1 MAAKFYIKQF
11 KPTDTYGPLFVR
23 LQSRKHGIDY
33 RYSIHMEAKIDA
45 WNKAHEKQSNMDKFR
60 DKEPEM
66 WAKLDKLKSTL
77 NTILEEKTVPSK
89 EQVQTIINEV
99 VYADVLKEQQ
109 EALAKAKAAEEEAKR
124 VTLNKYVDKF
134 I

>member
-1 MAAKFYIKQF
+1 
-11 KPTDTYGPLFVR
+11 
-23 LQSRKHGIDY
+23 
-33 RYSIHMEAKIDA
+33 
-45 WNKAHEKQSNMDKFR
+45 MDKFR

-66 WAKLDKLKSTL
+66 WAKLGKLKSTL

-109 EALAKAKAAEEEAKR
+109 EALAKDKAAEEEAKR